1 MDSITE
7 KGHRDCEALAYAYL
21 EYADQWRAE
30 ELAALFT
37 ADGVLDRLGNL
48 IVGREA
54 IATFIASR
62 PREFWQRH
70 QGSIFTFALVVD
82 GQTATGTLDLLL
94 EKGRVG
100 QDAVIDTVRA
110 RFHDQYERT
119 DQGWRI
125 RRREVRLITE

>member
-1 MDSITE
+1 MENSAE
-7 KGHRDCEALAYAYL
+7 KGRRACEALALAYL

-30 ELAALFT
+30 DLAGLFT
-37 ADGVLDRLGNL
+37 VDGVLDRLGNL

-54 IATFIASR
+54 IATFIANR

-70 QGSIFTFALVVD
+70 HGSNFTFDLGAD
-82 GQTATGTLDLLL
+82 GQTATGTLDLFL

-100 QDAVIDTVRA
+100 QDVVIDTVRA

-119 DQGWRI
+119 DEGWRI